1 MVGGFGSSRGHFH
14 ARAETSHSVICF
26 VAPSGIHVDTLSCTI
41 SVTSRSSGAGMVIH
55 GKSI

>member
-1 MVGGFGSSRGHFH
+1 MGGFGSSHGHLH
-14 ARAETSHSVICF
+14 ARAEISRSIIHF
-26 VAPSGIHVDTLSCTI
+26 VVPSGIHVDILLCTI